1 MNLRTSKFEILYVS
15 IFPKKLY
22 VRLSVKTRIYVSLFV
37 KKSMQA
43 LLLLKFLLVFFSML
57 AILVG
62 VLDYGSDQWAFGY
75 AETTYI
81 DYRIPVNF

>member
-1 MNLRTSKFEILYVS
+1 MAHFEVRNFVLYVS

-43 LLLLKFLLVFFSML
+43 LLLLKFLLVFFLTL

-62 VLDYGSDQWAFGY
+62 VLDYGCDQI
-75 AETTYI
+75 TCI
-81 DYRIPVNF
+81 D

>member
-1 MNLRTSKFEILYVS
+1 MNWRTSKFEILYVS

-43 LLLLKFLLVFFSML
+43 LLLLKFLLV
-57 AILVG
+57 ILVG
-62 VLDYGSDQWAFGY
+62 VLDYGSDQWAFCY

>member
-1 MNLRTSKFEILYVS
+1 VNWRTSKFEILYVS

-62 VLDYGSDQWAFGY
+62 VLDYDSDQWAFGY

-81 DYRIPVNF
+81 DYRIPFNF